1 MSDLSKS
8 DEEILSI
15 LGKCNS
21 YAEKRVELSKK
32 LSAGFFQMAMARKH
46 GKLSLSADDLRE
58 DFDARVRVEIV
69 DESGFRLIE
78 DEQQTQSD
86 DLVMFSALPPP
97 ALRRAQGSFVDS
109 LTLLLSLAELA
120 NSIRDEAK

>member
-1 MSDLSKS
+1 MSCPLKS
-8 DEEILSI
+8 DEEILSV

-58 DFDARVRVEIV
+58 DFDARVRVEVV
-69 DESGFRLIE
+69 DGGGFRLIE
-78 DEQQTQSD
+78 DELQTQSD
-86 DLVMFSALPPP
+86 DLVMFTALPPP
-97 ALRRAQGSFVDS
+97 ALRRAQGSFVES
-109 LTLLLSLAELA
+109 LQLLLSLAELT
-120 NSIRDEAK
+120 NSIRDETK